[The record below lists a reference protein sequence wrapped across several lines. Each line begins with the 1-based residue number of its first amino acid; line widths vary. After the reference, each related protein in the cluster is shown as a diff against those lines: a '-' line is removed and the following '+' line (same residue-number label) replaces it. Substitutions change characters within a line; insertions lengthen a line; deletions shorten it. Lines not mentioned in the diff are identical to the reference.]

1 MSAIAVVEYEEVE
14 ENNEIDVAEGASAI
28 IELRTAREHLAAEYE
43 AEDNRLKAQM
53 KVIEA
58 SLLQACNK
66 ISASSINTKYGT
78 VIRKLSERYI
88 CSDWGNFYDFEAEH
102 REYDFRERRIH
113 QGNMKT
119 FLAEHPVLNDGLPP
133 GMSVMREYQI
143 TVRKPTK

>member
-1 MSAIAVVEYEEVE
+1 MSEVAEVE
-14 ENNEIDVAEGASAI
+14 QSHTAEDVDVSACASAI

-43 AEDNRLKAQM
+43 AEDNELKIQM
-53 KVIEA
+53 KNIEA
-58 SLLQACNK
+58 LLLAACNK
-66 ISASSINTKYGT
+66 INASSINTRYGT

-88 CSDWGNFYDFEAEH
+88 CTDWGNFYDFEAEH

-119 FLAEHPVLNDGLPP
+119 FLAENPVVTDGLPP